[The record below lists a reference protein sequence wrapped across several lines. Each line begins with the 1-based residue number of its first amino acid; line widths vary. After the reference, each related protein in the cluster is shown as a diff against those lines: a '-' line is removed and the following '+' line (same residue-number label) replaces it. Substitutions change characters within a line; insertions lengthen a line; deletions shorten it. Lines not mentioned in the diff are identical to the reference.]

1 MHPSKTSAFF
11 FCRSNILSSM
21 VSAVQ
26 NRVAITGRVCP
37 IRCARITACISTAG
51 FHQGSSTK
59 TRFAV
64 CRFKP
69 SPPDLRLIR
78 ITVTLGSSRNARRF
92 AARCV
97 TGMEPSS
104 LAITKFSFFK
114 RHSTISIMFVYW
126 LKTMALFG
134 AARARSVVSRVR
146 SSSRISR
153 RPRSNAST
161 FVLLVYLLRSMRD
174 KMDFEGSSPRFV
186 AAADAPPPPAR
197 RARVRSEG
205 CRSTVNGTRHVGHV
219 TFSPVSGA
227 QDAYCMMHSRWNTCL
242 HPVMAASSG
251 STSSWHMP
259 Q

>member
-1 MHPSKTSAFF
+1 M
-11 FCRSNILSSM
+11 
-21 VSAVQ
+21 
-26 NRVAITGRVCP
+26 
-37 IRCARITACISTAG
+37 
-51 FHQGSSTK
+51 
-59 TRFAV
+59 
-64 CRFKP
+64 
-69 SPPDLRLIR
+69 
-78 ITVTLGSSRNARRF
+78 TVTLGSSRNARRF

-114 RHSTISIMFVYW
+114 RHSTISIMDVYW
-126 LKTMALFG
+126 LNTMALFG
-134 AARARSVVSRVR
+134 AKAAAAAVPPARSVSRVR

-174 KMDFEGSSPRFV
+174 NMDFEGSSSRFFV
-186 AAADAPPPPAR
+186 AAADAPPAPAR
-197 RARVRSEG
+197 FARERSEG

-219 TFSPVSGA
+219 TFFPVSGA
-227 QDAYCMMHSRWNTCL
+227 QDAYCVMHSRWNTCL

-251 STSSWHMP
+251 STASWHMP